1 MNDHQPSSR
10 AASCRPCAIP
20 LARRQRGSR
29 ERLLKVLA
37 HQEPDRVP
45 LDLGSTQVTGI
56 HVVAYH
62 RLRKVLG
69 LPPVE
74 AQICDYIQGLALPDP
89 DVIEHLGVD
98 VRGLFPL
105 NSHNWQ
111 IVEREDGE
119 YWSYHDEWGITHRK
133 PRVDGLY
140 YSLWKAPLDGPE
152 LTAQDIASHP
162 WPRLDDPRR
171 IAGLRQLAEAY
182 RAEGYAVV
190 LKDPFAGLFEM
201 AQRIVGMENLLVMMA
216 ADKTLA
222 IALFD
227 KLAELKL
234 AFWEMALPQLA
245 DVVDVISQADDYGT
259 QVSQIISPRMF
270 REQLKPR
277 WKIIFDRLQVLAPN
291 ARRFFHSCGNVRP
304 LIPDYIELGVE
315 ILNPVH
321 VRATGMEPVALK
333 RDFGDALVFW
343 GGGVDTQGALP
354 NGTPQE
360 VKDDVRR
367 NVEAL
372 APGGGFVFNTV
383 HNIQADVPAENLA
396 AMYEALSEYGN
407 Y

>member
-1 MNDHQPSSR
+1 MSNPHEFVLASNHQIS
-10 AASCRPCAIP
+10 
-20 LARRQRGSR
+20 GR
-29 ERLLKVLA
+29 ERLLKTLA

-45 LDLGSTQVTGI
+45 LDLGSTQVSGI
-56 HVVAYH
+56 HVIAYH
-62 RLRKVLG
+62 RLRQVLG

-74 AQICDYIQGLALPDP
+74 AQICDHIQGLALPDT
-89 DVIEHLGVD
+89 DVIQRLGVD

-111 IVEREDGE
+111 VVEQEDGE

-133 PRVDGLY
+133 PRSDGLY
-140 YSLWKAPLDGPE
+140 YSLWKVPLSGPE
-152 LTAQDIASHP
+152 LTIHDIDRHP

-171 IAGLRQLAEAY
+171 IAGLRQLAESYHA
-182 RAEGYAVV
+182 AGYAVV

-216 ADKTLA
+216 INKTMA

-227 KLAELKL
+227 KLVELKL
-234 AFWEMALPQLA
+234 AFWEMALPQLT

-259 QVSQIISPRMF
+259 QLSQIISPRMF

-277 WKIIFDRLQVLAPN
+277 WKIIFDRLRVLAPN
-291 ARRFFHSCGNVRP
+291 ARRFFHSCGNVRV
-304 LIPDYIELGVE
+304 LLPDYIELGVE

-321 VRATGMEPVALK
+321 VSAAGMEPAALK

-343 GGGVDTQGALP
+343 GGGVDTQGVLP

-367 NVEAL
+367 NIEAL

-383 HNIQADVPAENLA
+383 HNIQPDVPAENLG
-396 AMYEALSEYGN
+396 AMYEALVEYGV

>member
-1 MNDHQPSSR
+1 MNNPQELILPDRHQTSR
-10 AASCRPCAIP
+10 
-20 LARRQRGSR
+20 R
-29 ERLLKVLA
+29 ERLLKTLA

-56 HVVAYH
+56 HVSAYH
-62 RLRKVLG
+62 RLREVLG
-69 LPPVE
+69 LPPAE
-74 AQICDYIQGLALPDP
+74 AHICDYIQGLALPNT
-89 DVIEHLGVD
+89 DVIERLSVD

-111 IVEREDGE
+111 VVEQEEGE

-133 PRVDGLY
+133 PRADGLY
-140 YSLWKAPLDGPE
+140 YSLWKVPLDNPE
-152 LTAQDIASHP
+152 LTMQDINRHP

-171 IAGLRQLAEAY
+171 IEGLRQLAETYHA
-182 RAEGYAVV
+182 AGYAVV

-201 AQRIVGMENLLVMMA
+201 AQRIVGMENLLLMMA
-216 ADKTLA
+216 SNKGLA
-222 IALFD
+222 MALFD

-234 AFWEMALPQLA
+234 AFWEMALPQLT

-277 WKIIFDRLQVLAPN
+277 WKLIFDRLRALAPN

-304 LIPDYIELGVE
+304 LLPDYIELGVE

-321 VRATGMEPVALK
+321 VRAVGMEPAALK
-333 RDFGDALVFW
+333 HDFGDALAFW
-343 GGGVDTQGALP
+343 GGGVDTQGVLP
-354 NGTPQE
+354 NGTPRE

-367 NVEAL
+367 NIEAL
-372 APGGGFVFNTV
+372 APGGGFIFNTV
-383 HNIQADVPAENLA
+383 HNIQPDVPAENLA
-396 AMYEALSEYGN
+396 ALYEAFAEYGI

>member
-1 MNDHQPSSR
+1 MKADQLS
-10 AASCRPCAIP
+10 
-20 LARRQRGSR
+20 SR
-29 ERLLKVLA
+29 ERLLHTLA

-56 HVVAYH
+56 HMIAYH
-62 RLRKVLG
+62 HLREVLG

-74 AQICDYIQGLALPDP
+74 AQVCDSIQGLALPNP
-89 DVIEHLGVD
+89 DVIECLGVD

-105 NSHNWQ
+105 NSHNWRIAEQ
-111 IVEREDGE
+111 EDGE
-119 YWSYHDEWGITHRK
+119 YWSYLDEWGIIHRK
-133 PRVDGLY
+133 PRPDGLY
-140 YSLWKAPLDGPE
+140 YSLWQSPLDRPK
-152 LTAQDIASHP
+152 LTVRDITDHP
-162 WPRLDDPRR
+162 WPRLDDAQR
-171 IAGLRQLAEAY
+171 IDGLRQLAENY

-201 AQRIVGMENLLVMMA
+201 TQRLVGMENLLVMMA
-216 ADKTLA
+216 TNKTVA

-227 KLAELKL
+227 KLTELKL

-277 WKIIFDRLQVLAPN
+277 WKMIFDRLKTLAPH

-333 RDFGDALVFW
+333 HDFGDALVFW
-343 GGGVDTQGALP
+343 GGGVDTQGVLP

-360 VKDDVRR
+360 VKDEVRR
-367 NVEAL
+367 NIEAL

-383 HNIQADVPAENLA
+383 HNIQPDVPAENLA
-396 AMYEALSEYGN
+396 AMYEALGEYGI